1 MVPRKHKHADLIR
14 QWIDDDSLVVQ
25 YQYRPDFWLDIS
37 SPEWNE
43 STEYRFKPKTIR
55 IGAVDVL
62 EPCRVTP
69 SDGTKYWIPSITRE
83 CLIDDETWDGSSF
96 DERVLSRGLL
106 HLTREGAT
114 QHAKAL
120 LSLSS

>member
-1 MVPRKHKHADLIR
+1 MIR
-14 QWIDDDSLVVQ
+14 QWLDDNSLVVQ
-25 YQYRPDFWLDIS
+25 YLYGDRIDYWLDVS

-43 STEYRFKPKTIR
+43 STVYRFKPKTIR
-55 IGAVDVL
+55 IGSADVL
-62 EPCRVTP
+62 EPCRVAP

-83 CLIDDETWDGSSF
+83 CLIVDDTWYGSSF
-96 DERVLSRGLL
+96 DETVLSRGLL

-120 LSLSS
+120 LNLSS